1 MAECLEPE
9 VQRLRT
15 TFAVCVCTADTL
27 HFPPHVVHFPVAA
40 PIDVRH
46 VWCASLLA
54 VAHNLP
60 ATAAL
65 LCAHCFLFVVLLPV
79 AARIELWRRVGGLP
93 ILAHALCCN

>member
-27 HFPPHVVHFPVAA
+27 HFPPHVVHLPVAA

-54 VAHNLP
+54 VAHKLSCNGRP
-60 ATAAL
+60 ALRSLFFVCSPSACR
-65 LCAHCFLFVVLLPV
+65 CAH
-79 AARIELWRRVGGLP
+79 
-93 ILAHALCCN
+93 